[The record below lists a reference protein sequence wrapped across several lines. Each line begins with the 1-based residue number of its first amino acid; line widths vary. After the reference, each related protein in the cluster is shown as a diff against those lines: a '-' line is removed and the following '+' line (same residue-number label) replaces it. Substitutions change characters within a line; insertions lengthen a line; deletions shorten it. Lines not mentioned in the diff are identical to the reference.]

1 MSLRNFKIGRKMFTL
16 ITVSIAIF
24 LIIGGT
30 GFYFMNKMKENS
42 EQMYQD
48 ALLPLKWQAQ
58 IRTNNRTIDGFT
70 LEMLLATNTTEIQA
84 LEKQVNERIEETK
97 GLVVSL
103 EDSLL
108 SDEEKERINQFKKDY
123 TSYVEELRSVIALAM
138 AGNSDLGYTK
148 YQEVLKVKLETSNA
162 LLQQIGV
169 YLETYADDLD
179 NSITS
184 SVKTSNLIV
193 LVVIGLA
200 LVLKISMGIGITRM
214 ITNPLKGI
222 QELMVRAENGDLTV
236 EGTYRSKDEIGIL
249 TTSFNSM
256 LARMRELMQRVNNTS
271 EQVAASSEE
280 LTASAEE
287 SKKASGE
294 IANTIQ
300 DVAHGAERQVEGT
313 RESKRIVEEMATSIR
328 LIASNTHE
336 ISGNAIETSHKALE
350 GNEAIQTTIQQ
361 MSSINVTV
369 SQLSKVVE
377 GLGAQSRDIGNII
390 EEITN
395 IATQTNLLALNAA
408 IESARAGEHGKGF
421 AVVADEVRKLAE
433 QSAGSAQRIA
443 EMIALIQNETQ
454 VAVQSMEQTTSE
466 VTSGIEIVNKASE
479 SFAQI
484 RISVDGV
491 ASQLQGVSAA
501 AQQITVG
508 VNQVLESEEMLAG
521 IAEEAAYGTQN
532 VAASTEEQL
541 ASMEEVAAAAES
553 LANLAEDLQNQIEF
567 FKV

>member
-1 MSLRNFKIGRKMFTL
+1 MRNFKIGRKMFTL